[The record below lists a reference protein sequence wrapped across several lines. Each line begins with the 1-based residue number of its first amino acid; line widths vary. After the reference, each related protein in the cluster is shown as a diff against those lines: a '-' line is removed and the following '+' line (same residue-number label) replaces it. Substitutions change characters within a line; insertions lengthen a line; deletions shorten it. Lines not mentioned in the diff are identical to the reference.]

1 MFSGFKTLKI
11 IQLDAD
17 AMPAGGSNLLFLYT
31 KTRGHLKH
39 QPVGICY
46 IYNFKMI

>member
-17 AMPAGGSNLLFLYT
+17 AMPAGGSNLLLQNIT
-31 KTRGHLKH
+31 SILKH
-39 QPVGICY
+39 EPVGICY
-46 IYNFKMI
+46 IYNFLLLK